1 MSTRSVK
8 YVPFDLR
15 SHFITHSYLTL
26 LENLTSDSPQTT
38 EQSLHSFLFICN
50 HTPQY
55 TKILQQ
61 QIFDF
66 YSAELPTTPID
77 TFKKEQQTN
86 PVGAKVFYSIRYN
99 LSFATLNKAYSK
111 FLLKAKSP
119 IDYDQWHQCNL
130 AYIHLHQSL
139 ATTLPLPL
147 SLQAETF
154 IEELLGYSGRISS

>member
-1 MSTRSVK
+1 MSNRSVK
-8 YVPFDLR
+8 YIPFDLR

-50 HTPQY
+50 HTPKY
-55 TKILQQ
+55 TSILQQ

-66 YSAELPTTPID
+66 YLPQCASSPLD
-77 TFKKEQQTN
+77 TFKNEQQTN
-86 PVGAKVFYSIRYN
+86 PIGAKVFYSIKSN
-99 LSFATLNKAYSK
+99 LSFMTLNKAYSK

-119 IDYDQWHQCNL
+119 IDYEQWTKCNL

-139 ATTLPLPL
+139 SASIPLPLPL
-147 SLQAETF
+147 EAEQF
-154 IEELLGYSGRISS
+154 IEELLGYSGKMSS